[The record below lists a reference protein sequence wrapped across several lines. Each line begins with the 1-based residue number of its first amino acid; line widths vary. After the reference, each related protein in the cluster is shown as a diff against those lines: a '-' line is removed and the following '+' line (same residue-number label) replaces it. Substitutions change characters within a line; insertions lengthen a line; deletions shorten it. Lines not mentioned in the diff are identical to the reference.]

1 MKKFPQ
7 FLSWAIVLDFEL
19 VCLQLVRA
27 IREADFSLYLKG
39 IRELLP
45 WICSLDSHNY
55 ARWLSVHYRDMCEL
69 PLISIQMYM
78 QNSLMALS

>member
-27 IREADFSLYLKG
+27 IREADFSQRYQRVTSINVFSGQPQLCKMV
-39 IRELLP
+39 
-45 WICSLDSHNY
+45 ICSLQGH
-55 ARWLSVHYRDMCEL
+55 V
-69 PLISIQMYM
+69 
-78 QNSLMALS
+78 